1 MKNLKISFSFN
12 SISEFELVHSSF
24 EIAFFIKKINFKQQ
38 LNLKEIKLLPSFK
51 SSILLSLFIEIPY

>member
-38 LNLKEIKLLPSFK
+38 LNLKEIKLLPS
-51 SSILLSLFIEIPY
+51 ILLSLFIEIPY